1 MVTNND
7 PATASRSPDHAP
19 DRVPRTRTCGR
30 QSPAPEKASRET
42 RAFQL
47 SWAMDPKII
56 ALRGKRREEKRRR
69 GLEKPLL
76 GKAASLLL
84 AG

>member
-30 QSPAPEKASRET
+30 QSPAPEKASRDP
-42 RAFQL
+42 RGARVSAQL
-47 SWAMDPKII
+47 GHGSKNHCVEKDE
-56 ALRGKRREEKRRR
+56 KRREGED
-69 GLEKPLL
+69 
-76 GKAASLLL
+76 
-84 AG
+84 